1 MPITYLDP
9 KRTALVLIDLQRGIT
24 AMPAE
29 PHTTD
34 EVIAAAVTLGAAF
47 RAAAAPVIL
56 VHVLTSA
63 DGGDRLRGQVDEPAQ
78 WQGRPADFAEF
89 VAAVGPHERDIVVTK
104 RQWGAFYGTDLDLQ
118 LRRRGATTI
127 VLGGIST
134 NYGVESTARDAYER
148 GYNLVFAEDAM
159 SARSA
164 DDHTFAVTRIFP
176 RIGRVVAT
184 ADVLAALRADPA

>member
-1 MPITYLDP
+1 MTYLDP
-9 KRTALVLIDLQRGIT
+9 KTTALVLIDLQRGIT

-34 EVIAAAVTLGAAF
+34 EVIAVAAALGAAF
-47 RAAAAPVIL
+47 RAVAAPVIL
-56 VHVLTSA
+56 VHVATSA
-63 DGGDRLRGQVDEPAQ
+63 DGGDRLHGQVDEPAQ
-78 WQGRPADFAEF
+78 WQGRPADFAEI
-89 VAAVGPHERDIVVTK
+89 VAAVGPQQRDIVVTK

-118 LRRRGATTI
+118 LRRRGVTTI

-148 GYNLVFAEDAM
+148 GYDLVFAEDAM

-164 DDHTFAVTRIFP
+164 DDHTFALTRIFP

-184 ADVLAALRADPA
+184 ADVLAALRAESA

>member
-9 KRTALVLIDLQRGIT
+9 ETTALVLIDLQRGII

-47 RAAAAPVIL
+47 RAVAAPVIL
-56 VHVLTSA
+56 VHVATSA
-63 DGGDRLRGQVDEPAQ
+63 DGGDRLRSQVDEPAQ
-78 WQGRPADFAEF
+78 WQGRPADFAEI
-89 VAAVGPHERDIVVTK
+89 VAAVGPQERDIVVTK

-118 LRRRGATTI
+118 LRRRGVTTI

-184 ADVLAALRADPA
+184 ADILAALRADPA